1 MNGRLVITRR
11 TDGDVSMDSV
21 LESKS
26 GGGGPVEN
34 KYNEYIKEKYC
45 VKNNNWD

>member
-1 MNGRLVITRR
+1 MTRR

-26 GGGGPVEN
+26 GGGGPV
-34 KYNEYIKEKYC
+34 
-45 VKNNNWD
+45 KNFFF